1 MTKGTKSTKTASKVS
16 KVNKPVESNT
26 KEQKSS
32 TEKINQNKS
41 SEENLMRAKQNDTL
55 NIRWLWFVISILFF
69 GLIFCAGYLYLE
81 NQKLSLKLTEVA
93 IFQKKNTEILN
104 ENNFEKR
111 VGNQFDEMYLKMI
124 TPDLERKTKH
134 LEDQITGIESEL
146 INIPTIEK
154 LISEVSPSLNALV
167 LDIET
172 KLNRDLSEKFENLN
186 NLEKSFYEN
195 LTPKSEVD
203 IDMLSQEIANM
214 KTIIEKIKNDVDG
227 FSKKINEINKKT
239 NDFLELVTVTP
250 SGPVGS
256 SDAALYQEVQNLLRI
271 IPDMTTRAI
280 REEYM
285 ADMLLTS
292 NNQTWGRIKAFFGSK
307 IVSRSL
313 TPKEGSS
320 IDAIMSRVERDLKDL
335 NILSALK
342 ELRSLPE
349 SVEEIFFPLIER
361 VERLLEAPE
370 STLKKE

>member
-16 KVNKPVESNT
+16 KVNKPVESNI

-41 SEENLMRAKQNDTL
+41 SEENLMRAKQNHTL

-124 TPDLERKTKH
+124 TPDLERKTKY
-134 LEDQITGIESEL
+134 LEDQITGLESEL

-154 LISEVSPSLNALV
+154 LISEVSPSLNALA

-195 LTPKSEVD
+195 LTPKAEID
-203 IDMLSQEIANM
+203 IAMLSQEIANM
-214 KTIIEKIKNDVDG
+214 KTIIEKIKKDVDG

-239 NDFLELVTVTP
+239 DDFLELATLPP
-250 SGPVGS
+250 SGPDGI
-256 SDAALYQEVQNLLRI
+256 SDTALYQEVQDLLRI
-271 IPDMTTRAI
+271 IPDMTTQAI
-280 REEYM
+280 REEYI

-307 IVSRSL
+307 VVSRSL

-335 NILSALK
+335 NLLSALK

>member
-1 MTKGTKSTKTASKVS
+1 MTKGTKSTKTASKAP

-26 KEQKSS
+26 KEEKSS

-41 SEENLMRAKQNDTL
+41 SQENLMRAKQNLTL
-55 NIRWLWFVISILFF
+55 NIRWLWLVISILFF
-69 GLIFCAGYLYLE
+69 GLIFCSGYLYLE

-134 LEDQITGIESEL
+134 LEDQITGIESKL

-154 LISEVSPSLNALV
+154 LISEVSPSLNSLV
-167 LDIET
+167 LDLET
-172 KLNRDLSEKFENLN
+172 KLNRELSEKFENLN
-186 NLEKSFYEN
+186 NLEKSFYES
-195 LTPKSEVD
+195 LTPKAEVD
-203 IDMLSQEIANM
+203 VDMLSQEIANM

-239 NDFLELVTVTP
+239 DDFLELVTLTP
-250 SGPVGS
+250 SGPVGI
-256 SDAALYQEVQNLLRI
+256 SDTALYQEVQDLLRI

-280 REEYM
+280 REEYI

>member
-195 LTPKSEVD
+195 LAPKAEVD

-239 NDFLELVTVTP
+239 DDFLELVTVTP

>member
-1 MTKGTKSTKTASKVS
+1 
-16 KVNKPVESNT
+16 
-26 KEQKSS
+26 
-32 TEKINQNKS
+32 
-41 SEENLMRAKQNDTL
+41 MRY
-55 NIRWLWFVISILFF
+55 F
-69 GLIFCAGYLYLE
+69 
-81 NQKLSLKLTEVA
+81 
-93 IFQKKNTEILN
+93 
-104 ENNFEKR
+104 
-111 VGNQFDEMYLKMI
+111 
-124 TPDLERKTKH
+124 H
-134 LEDQITGIESEL
+134 
-146 INIPTIEK
+146 
-154 LISEVSPSLNALV
+154 
-167 LDIET
+167 
-172 KLNRDLSEKFENLN
+172 
-186 NLEKSFYEN
+186 
-195 LTPKSEVD
+195 
-203 IDMLSQEIANM
+203 
-214 KTIIEKIKNDVDG
+214 
-227 FSKKINEINKKT
+227 
-239 NDFLELVTVTP
+239 DFLELVTVTP

-271 IPDMTTRAI
+271 IPDMTTQAI
-280 REEYM
+280 REEYI

>member
-16 KVNKPVESNT
+16 EVNKPVESNT

-55 NIRWLWFVISILFF
+55 NIRWLWLVISILFF

-93 IFQKKNTEILN
+93 MFQKKNTEILN

-134 LEDQITGIESEL
+134 LEDQITGIEREL

-195 LTPKSEVD
+195 LAPKAEVD

-239 NDFLELVTVTP
+239 DDFLELVTLTP
-250 SGPVGS
+250 SGPVGI
-256 SDAALYQEVQNLLRI
+256 SDTALYQEVQDLLRI

-280 REEYM
+280 REEYI

>member
-1 MTKGTKSTKTASKVS
+1 MTKGTKSTKTASKAP

-26 KEQKSS
+26 KEEKSS

-41 SEENLMRAKQNDTL
+41 SQENLMRAKQNLTL
-55 NIRWLWFVISILFF
+55 NIRWLWLVISILFF
-69 GLIFCAGYLYLE
+69 GLICCAGYLYLE

-134 LEDQITGIESEL
+134 LEDQITGIESKL

-167 LDIET
+167 LDLET
-172 KLNRDLSEKFENLN
+172 KLNRELSEKFENLN
-186 NLEKSFYEN
+186 NLEKSFYES
-195 LTPKSEVD
+195 LTPKAEVD
-203 IDMLSQEIANM
+203 VDMLSQEIANM

-239 NDFLELVTVTP
+239 DDFLELVTLTP
-250 SGPVGS
+250 SGPVGI
-256 SDAALYQEVQNLLRI
+256 SDTALYQEVQDLLRI

-280 REEYM
+280 REEYI

-342 ELRSLPE
+342 ELRSLPD

>member
-16 KVNKPVESNT
+16 EVNKPVESNT
-26 KEQKSS
+26 KAQKSS

-55 NIRWLWFVISILFF
+55 NIRWLWLVISILFF

-93 IFQKKNTEILN
+93 MFQKKNTEILN

-134 LEDQITGIESEL
+134 LEDKITGIQSDL

-239 NDFLELVTVTP
+239 DDFLELVTVTP
-250 SGPVGS
+250 TGPVGS

-271 IPDMTTRAI
+271 IPDMTTQAI
-280 REEYM
+280 REEYI

-335 NILSALK
+335 NILGALK

>member
-1 MTKGTKSTKTASKVS
+1 MTKGTKSTKTASKAP

-26 KEQKSS
+26 KEEKSS

-41 SEENLMRAKQNDTL
+41 SQENLMRAKQNLTL
-55 NIRWLWFVISILFF
+55 NIRWLWLVISILFF
-69 GLIFCAGYLYLE
+69 GLICCAGYLYLE

-93 IFQKKNTEILN
+93 MFQKKNTEILN

-134 LEDQITGIESEL
+134 LEDQITGIESKL

-154 LISEVSPSLNALV
+154 LISEVSPSLNSLV
-167 LDIET
+167 LDLET
-172 KLNRDLSEKFENLN
+172 KLNRELSEKFENLN
-186 NLEKSFYEN
+186 NLEKSFYES
-195 LTPKSEVD
+195 LTPKAEVD
-203 IDMLSQEIANM
+203 VDMLSQEIANM

-239 NDFLELVTVTP
+239 DDFLELVTLTP
-250 SGPVGS
+250 SGPVGI
-256 SDAALYQEVQNLLRI
+256 SDTALYQEVQDLLRI

-280 REEYM
+280 REEYI

>member
-1 MTKGTKSTKTASKVS
+1 MTKGTKSTKTASKAP

-26 KEQKSS
+26 NEQKSS

-41 SEENLMRAKQNDTL
+41 SQENLMRAKQNLTL
-55 NIRWLWFVISILFF
+55 NIRWLWLVISILFF
-69 GLIFCAGYLYLE
+69 GLICCAGYLYLE

-93 IFQKKNTEILN
+93 MFQKKNTEILN

-195 LTPKSEVD
+195 LAPKAEVD

-239 NDFLELVTVTP
+239 DDFLELVTLTP
-250 SGPVGS
+250 SGPVGI
-256 SDAALYQEVQNLLRI
+256 SDTALYQEVQDLLRI

-280 REEYM
+280 REEYI

-342 ELRSLPE
+342 ELRSLPD

>member
-1 MTKGTKSTKTASKVS
+1 MTKGTKSTKTASKAP

-26 KEQKSS
+26 NEQKSS

-41 SEENLMRAKQNDTL
+41 SQENLMRAKQNLTL
-55 NIRWLWFVISILFF
+55 NIRWLWLVISILFF
-69 GLIFCAGYLYLE
+69 GLICCAGYLYLE
-81 NQKLSLKLTEVA
+81 NQKLALKLTEVA
-93 IFQKKNTEILN
+93 KFQKKNTEILN

-134 LEDQITGIESEL
+134 LEDQITGIESKL

-195 LTPKSEVD
+195 LAPKAEVD
-203 IDMLSQEIANM
+203 VDMLSQEIANM

-239 NDFLELVTVTP
+239 DDFLELVTLTP

-256 SDAALYQEVQNLLRI
+256 SDVALYQEVQNLLRI

-280 REEYM
+280 REEYI

>member
-1 MTKGTKSTKTASKVS
+1 MTKGTKSTKTASKAP

-26 KEQKSS
+26 KEEKSS

-55 NIRWLWFVISILFF
+55 NIRWLWLVISILFF
-69 GLIFCAGYLYLE
+69 GLICCAGYLYLE

-93 IFQKKNTEILN
+93 MFQKKNTEILN

-186 NLEKSFYEN
+186 NLEKSFYES
-195 LTPKSEVD
+195 LTPKAEVD
-203 IDMLSQEIANM
+203 VDMLSQEIANM

-239 NDFLELVTVTP
+239 DDFLESVTVTP

-271 IPDMTTRAI
+271 IPDMTTQAI
-280 REEYM
+280 REEYI

>member
-1 MTKGTKSTKTASKVS
+1 MTKGTKSTKAASKAS
-16 KVNKPVESNT
+16 KVNKPVESST

-55 NIRWLWFVISILFF
+55 NIRWLWLVISILFF

-134 LEDQITGIESEL
+134 LEDQITGIESKL

-172 KLNRDLSEKFENLN
+172 KLNRGYAR
-186 NLEKSFYEN
+186 KS
-195 LTPKSEVD
+195 
-203 IDMLSQEIANM
+203 A
-214 KTIIEKIKNDVDG
+214 
-227 FSKKINEINKKT
+227 
-239 NDFLELVTVTP
+239 
-250 SGPVGS
+250 SGS
-256 SDAALYQEVQNLLRI
+256 
-271 IPDMTTRAI
+271 
-280 REEYM
+280 
-285 ADMLLTS
+285 
-292 NNQTWGRIKAFFGSK
+292 
-307 IVSRSL
+307 
-313 TPKEGSS
+313 
-320 IDAIMSRVERDLKDL
+320 
-335 NILSALK
+335 
-342 ELRSLPE
+342 
-349 SVEEIFFPLIER
+349 
-361 VERLLEAPE
+361 
-370 STLKKE
+370 

>member
-1 MTKGTKSTKTASKVS
+1 MTKGTKSTKTASKAP

-26 KEQKSS
+26 KEEKSS

-41 SEENLMRAKQNDTL
+41 SQENLMRAKQNLTL
-55 NIRWLWFVISILFF
+55 NIRWLWLVISILFF
-69 GLIFCAGYLYLE
+69 GLICCAGYLYLE

-134 LEDQITGIESEL
+134 LKDQITGIESKL

-167 LDIET
+167 LDLET
-172 KLNRDLSEKFENLN
+172 KLNRELSEKFENLN
-186 NLEKSFYEN
+186 NLEKSFYES
-195 LTPKSEVD
+195 LTPKAEVD
-203 IDMLSQEIANM
+203 VDMLSQEIANM

-239 NDFLELVTVTP
+239 DDFLELVTLTP
-250 SGPVGS
+250 SGPVGI
-256 SDAALYQEVQNLLRI
+256 SDTALYQEVQDLLRI

-280 REEYM
+280 REEYI

-342 ELRSLPE
+342 ELRSLPD

>member
-55 NIRWLWFVISILFF
+55 NIRWLWLVISILFF

-93 IFQKKNTEILN
+93 MFQKKNTEILN

-154 LISEVSPSLNALV
+154 LILEVSPSLNALA

-195 LTPKSEVD
+195 LTPKAEID
-203 IDMLSQEIANM
+203 IAMLSQEIANM

-239 NDFLELVTVTP
+239 DDFLELVTVTP

>member
-1 MTKGTKSTKTASKVS
+1 
-16 KVNKPVESNT
+16 
-26 KEQKSS
+26 
-32 TEKINQNKS
+32 
-41 SEENLMRAKQNDTL
+41 MR
-55 NIRWLWFVISILFF
+55 II
-69 GLIFCAGYLYLE
+69 
-81 NQKLSLKLTEVA
+81 
-93 IFQKKNTEILN
+93 
-104 ENNFEKR
+104 FEKR

-134 LEDQITGIESEL
+134 LEDQITGIESKL

-154 LISEVSPSLNALV
+154 LISEVSPSLNSLV
-167 LDIET
+167 LDLET
-172 KLNRDLSEKFENLN
+172 KLNRELSEKFENLN
-186 NLEKSFYEN
+186 NLEKSFYES
-195 LTPKSEVD
+195 LTPKAEVD
-203 IDMLSQEIANM
+203 VDMLSQEIANM

-239 NDFLELVTVTP
+239 DDFLELVTLTP
-250 SGPVGS
+250 SGPVGI
-256 SDAALYQEVQNLLRI
+256 SDTALYQEVQDLLRI

-280 REEYM
+280 REEYI

-342 ELRSLPE
+342 ELRSLPD

>member
-16 KVNKPVESNT
+16 EVNKPVESNT

-41 SEENLMRAKQNDTL
+41 SEENLMRAKQNHTL

-69 GLIFCAGYLYLE
+69 GLIFCSGYLYLE

-134 LEDQITGIESEL
+134 LKDQITGIESEL

-167 LDIET
+167 LDLET
-172 KLNRDLSEKFENLN
+172 KLNRELSEKFENLN
-186 NLEKSFYEN
+186 NLEKSFYES
-195 LTPKSEVD
+195 LTPKAEVD
-203 IDMLSQEIANM
+203 VDMLSQEIANM

-239 NDFLELVTVTP
+239 DDFLELVTLTP
-250 SGPVGS
+250 SGPVGI
-256 SDAALYQEVQNLLRI
+256 SDTALYQEVQDLLRI

-280 REEYM
+280 REEYI

-313 TPKEGSS
+313 TPKEGST

>member
-1 MTKGTKSTKTASKVS
+1 MTKGTKSTKTASKAP

-26 KEQKSS
+26 KEEKSS

-41 SEENLMRAKQNDTL
+41 SQENLMHAKQNLTL
-55 NIRWLWFVISILFF
+55 NIRWLWLVISILFF
-69 GLIFCAGYLYLE
+69 GLICCAGYLYLE

-134 LEDQITGIESEL
+134 LEDQITGIESKL

-154 LISEVSPSLNALV
+154 LISEVSPSLNSLV
-167 LDIET
+167 LDLET
-172 KLNRDLSEKFENLN
+172 KLNRELSEKFENLN
-186 NLEKSFYEN
+186 NLEKSFYES
-195 LTPKSEVD
+195 LTPKAEVD
-203 IDMLSQEIANM
+203 VDMLSQEIANM
-214 KTIIEKIKNDVDG
+214 KTTIEKIKNDVDG

-239 NDFLELVTVTP
+239 DDFLELVTLTP
-250 SGPVGS
+250 SGPVGI
-256 SDAALYQEVQNLLRI
+256 SDTALYQEVQDLLRI

-280 REEYM
+280 REEYI

>member
-1 MTKGTKSTKTASKVS
+1 MTKGTKSTKTASKAP

-26 KEQKSS
+26 NEQKSS

-41 SEENLMRAKQNDTL
+41 SQENLMHAKQNLIL
-55 NIRWLWFVISILFF
+55 NIRWLWLVISILFF
-69 GLIFCAGYLYLE
+69 GLICCAGYLYLE

-172 KLNRDLSEKFENLN
+172 KLNRDLSEKIENLN

-195 LTPKSEVD
+195 LAPKAEVD

-239 NDFLELVTVTP
+239 DDFLELATVTP

-256 SDAALYQEVQNLLRI
+256 LDAALYQEVQNLLRI

-280 REEYM
+280 REEYI

>member
-1 MTKGTKSTKTASKVS
+1 MTKGTKSTKTASKAP

-26 KEQKSS
+26 KEEKSS

-41 SEENLMRAKQNDTL
+41 SQENLMHAKQNLTL
-55 NIRWLWFVISILFF
+55 NIRWLWLVISILFF
-69 GLIFCAGYLYLE
+69 GLICCAGYLYLE

-154 LISEVSPSLNALV
+154 LISEVSPSLNSLV
-167 LDIET
+167 LDLET
-172 KLNRDLSEKFENLN
+172 KLNRELSEKFENLN
-186 NLEKSFYEN
+186 NLEKSFYES
-195 LTPKSEVD
+195 LTPKAEVD
-203 IDMLSQEIANM
+203 VDMLSQEIANM

-239 NDFLELVTVTP
+239 DDFLELVTLTP
-250 SGPVGS
+250 SGPVGI
-256 SDAALYQEVQNLLRI
+256 SDTALYQEVQDLLRI

-280 REEYM
+280 REEYI

>member
-1 MTKGTKSTKTASKVS
+1 MTKGTKSTKTASKAP

-41 SEENLMRAKQNDTL
+41 SEENLIRAKQNLTL

-69 GLIFCAGYLYLE
+69 GLIFCVGYLYLE
-81 NQKLSLKLTEVA
+81 NQKQSLKLTEVA
-93 IFQKKNTEILN
+93 IFQEKNAEILN
-104 ENNFEKR
+104 DNNFEKR

-154 LISEVSPSLNALV
+154 LISEVSPSLNALA

-195 LTPKSEVD
+195 LTPKAEVD
-203 IDMLSQEIANM
+203 VDMLSQEIANM

-239 NDFLELVTVTP
+239 DDFLELVTLTP
-250 SGPVGS
+250 SGPVGI
-256 SDAALYQEVQNLLRI
+256 SDTALYQEVQDLLRI

-280 REEYM
+280 REEYI

-313 TPKEGSS
+313 TPQEGSS

-342 ELRSLPE
+342 ELRSLPD

>member
-1 MTKGTKSTKTASKVS
+1 MTKGTKSTKTASKAP

-26 KEQKSS
+26 KEEKSS

-41 SEENLMRAKQNDTL
+41 SQENLMRAKQNLTL
-55 NIRWLWFVISILFF
+55 NIRWLWLVISILFF
-69 GLIFCAGYLYLE
+69 GLICCAGYLYLE

-186 NLEKSFYEN
+186 NLEKSIYEN
-195 LTPKSEVD
+195 LTPKAEVD
-203 IDMLSQEIANM
+203 IIMLSQEIANM

-239 NDFLELVTVTP
+239 DDFLELVTVTP

>member
-16 KVNKPVESNT
+16 KVNKPLESNT

-32 TEKINQNKS
+32 TEKINQNKN
-41 SEENLMRAKQNDTL
+41 SEENLMPAKQNLTL
-55 NIRWLWFVISILFF
+55 NIRWLWLVISILFF

-134 LEDQITGIESEL
+134 LEDQITGIEREL

-195 LTPKSEVD
+195 LAPKAEVD

-239 NDFLELVTVTP
+239 DDFLELVTLTP
-250 SGPVGS
+250 SGPVGI
-256 SDAALYQEVQNLLRI
+256 SDTALYQEVQDLLRI

-280 REEYM
+280 REEYI

>member
-41 SEENLMRAKQNDTL
+41 SEENLMRAKQNHTL

-93 IFQKKNTEILN
+93 MFQKKNTEILN

-154 LISEVSPSLNALV
+154 LISEVSPSLNSLV
-167 LDIET
+167 LDLET
-172 KLNRDLSEKFENLN
+172 KLNRELSEKFENLN
-186 NLEKSFYEN
+186 NLEKSFYES
-195 LTPKSEVD
+195 LTPKAEVD
-203 IDMLSQEIANM
+203 VDMLSQEIANM

-239 NDFLELVTVTP
+239 DDFLELVTLTP
-250 SGPVGS
+250 SGPVGI
-256 SDAALYQEVQNLLRI
+256 SDTALYQEVQDLLRI
-271 IPDMTTRAI
+271 IPDMTTQAI
-280 REEYM
+280 REEYI

>member
-1 MTKGTKSTKTASKVS
+1 MTKGTKSTKTASKAP

-26 KEQKSS
+26 KEEKSS

-41 SEENLMRAKQNDTL
+41 SQENLMRAKQNLTL
-55 NIRWLWFVISILFF
+55 NIRWLWLVISILFF
-69 GLIFCAGYLYLE
+69 GLICCAGYLYLE

-93 IFQKKNTEILN
+93 MFQKKNTEILN

-154 LISEVSPSLNALV
+154 LISEVSPSLNSLV
-167 LDIET
+167 LDLET
-172 KLNRDLSEKFENLN
+172 KLNRELSEKFENLN
-186 NLEKSFYEN
+186 NLEKSFYES
-195 LTPKSEVD
+195 LTPKAEVD
-203 IDMLSQEIANM
+203 VDMLSQEIANM

-239 NDFLELVTVTP
+239 DDFLELVTVTP

-280 REEYM
+280 REEYI

-313 TPKEGSS
+313 TPKEGST

-342 ELRSLPE
+342 ELRSLPD

>member
-16 KVNKPVESNT
+16 EVNKPVESNT

-55 NIRWLWFVISILFF
+55 NIRWLWLVISILFF

-93 IFQKKNTEILN
+93 MFQKKNTEILN

-134 LEDQITGIESEL
+134 LEDQITGIEREL

-239 NDFLELVTVTP
+239 DDFLELATVTP

-271 IPDMTTRAI
+271 IPDMTTQAI
-280 REEYM
+280 REEYI

>member
-1 MTKGTKSTKTASKVS
+1 MTKGTKSTKTASKAP

-26 KEQKSS
+26 KEEKSS

-41 SEENLMRAKQNDTL
+41 SQENLMRAKQNLTL
-55 NIRWLWFVISILFF
+55 NIRWLWLVISILFF
-69 GLIFCAGYLYLE
+69 GLIFCSGYLYLE

-93 IFQKKNTEILN
+93 MFQKKNTEILN

-134 LEDQITGIESEL
+134 LEDQITGIESKL

-154 LISEVSPSLNALV
+154 LISEVSPSLNSLV
-167 LDIET
+167 LDLET
-172 KLNRDLSEKFENLN
+172 KLNRELSEKFENLN
-186 NLEKSFYEN
+186 NLEKSFYES
-195 LTPKSEVD
+195 LTPKAEVD
-203 IDMLSQEIANM
+203 VDMLSQEIANM

-239 NDFLELVTVTP
+239 DDFLELVTLTP
-250 SGPVGS
+250 SGPVGI
-256 SDAALYQEVQNLLRI
+256 SDTALYQEVQDLLRI

-280 REEYM
+280 REEYI

>member
-1 MTKGTKSTKTASKVS
+1 MTKGTKSTKTVSKVP
-16 KVNKPVESNT
+16 KVNKPVVSNI

-41 SEENLMRAKQNDTL
+41 SEENLMRAKQNLTP
-55 NIRWLWFVISILFF
+55 NIRWLWLVISILFF

-134 LEDQITGIESEL
+134 LEDQLAGLESEL

-154 LISEVSPSLNALV
+154 LISEVSPSLNALA

-195 LTPKSEVD
+195 FTPKADVD
-203 IDMLSQEIANM
+203 TDMLSQEIANM
-214 KTIIEKIKNDVDG
+214 KTIIEKIKNDVDA

-239 NDFLELVTVTP
+239 DDFLELAALTP
-250 SGPVGS
+250 SGRDGI
-256 SDAALYQEVQNLLRI
+256 SDTALYQEVQDLLRI

-280 REEYM
+280 REEYI

-307 IVSRSL
+307 VVSRSL
-313 TPKEGSS
+313 KPKEGSS

-349 SVEEIFFPLIER
+349 SVEEIFFPLIAR

>member
-1 MTKGTKSTKTASKVS
+1 MTKGTKSTKTASKAP

-26 KEQKSS
+26 NEQKSS

-41 SEENLMRAKQNDTL
+41 SQENLMRAKQNLTL
-55 NIRWLWFVISILFF
+55 NIRWLWLVISILFF
-69 GLIFCAGYLYLE
+69 GLICCAGYLYLE

-111 VGNQFDEMYLKMI
+111 VGSQFDEMYLKMI

-134 LEDQITGIESEL
+134 LEDQITGIESKL
-146 INIPTIEK
+146 TNIPTIEK

-167 LDIET
+167 LDLET
-172 KLNRDLSEKFENLN
+172 KLNRELSEKFENLN
-186 NLEKSFYEN
+186 NLEKSFYES
-195 LTPKSEVD
+195 LTPKAEVD
-203 IDMLSQEIANM
+203 VDMLSQEIANM

-239 NDFLELVTVTP
+239 DDFLELVTLTP
-250 SGPVGS
+250 SGPVGI
-256 SDAALYQEVQNLLRI
+256 SDTALYQEVQDLLRI

-280 REEYM
+280 REEYI

-342 ELRSLPE
+342 ELRSLPD

>member
-1 MTKGTKSTKTASKVS
+1 MTKGTKSTKTASKAP

-26 KEQKSS
+26 KEEKSS

-41 SEENLMRAKQNDTL
+41 SQENLMRAKQNLTL
-55 NIRWLWFVISILFF
+55 NIRWLWLVISILFF
-69 GLIFCAGYLYLE
+69 GLICCAGYLYLE

-134 LEDQITGIESEL
+134 LEDQITGIESKL

-154 LISEVSPSLNALV
+154 LISEVSPSLNSLV
-167 LDIET
+167 LDLET
-172 KLNRDLSEKFENLN
+172 KLNRELSEKFENLN
-186 NLEKSFYEN
+186 NLEKSFYES
-195 LTPKSEVD
+195 LTPKAEVD
-203 IDMLSQEIANM
+203 VDMLSQEIANM

-239 NDFLELVTVTP
+239 DDFLELVTLTP
-250 SGPVGS
+250 SGPVGI
-256 SDAALYQEVQNLLRI
+256 SDTALYQEVQDLLRI

-280 REEYM
+280 REEYI

-342 ELRSLPE
+342 ELRSLPD